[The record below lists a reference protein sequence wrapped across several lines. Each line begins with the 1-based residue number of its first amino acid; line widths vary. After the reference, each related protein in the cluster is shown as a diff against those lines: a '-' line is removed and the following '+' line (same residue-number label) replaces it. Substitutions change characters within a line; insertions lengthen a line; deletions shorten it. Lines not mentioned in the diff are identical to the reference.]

1 MELQKAI
8 GEKIKQLRTQSG
20 FSTRDLADRLGLT
33 NHQAVLNLEKG
44 ERELKAHELSRLS
57 RIFHIDMN
65 DFFNTDEQN
74 SRPFVLWR
82 SRPQT
87 NASEAEA
94 KFVRVC
100 RDYNLFEELL
110 TVGSDTFPI
119 TFPKRILDLENF
131 SRNDAYDLAEEIRA
145 RMNLG
150 VYPAQVL
157 VRVLEDQ
164 YGIRFFSENLAGE
177 GSAACT
183 WFSGKPCLLISAS
196 EPAWRQHFSVA
207 HELFHL
213 ITWDEGLFQQVEADP
228 SLKEKNEVLANAF
241 AAGLLMP
248 AEAVRAEVKR
258 ASNDGALSYGALVAI
273 ARRFDVSLAACI
285 FRLANLRTLSQRDA
299 QRLSE
304 DPVLRKFDAQV
315 NREEP
320 RTPYQFG
327 ATFLRLGYIC
337 YESGKIS
344 RARLAKALDV
354 SLVDLPV
361 VLNMAGLA
369 EVECE
374 NRVEIT
380 HS

>member
-8 GEKIKQLRTQSG
+8 GDKIKQLRVQSG
-20 FSTRDLADRLGLT
+20 ITTRDLAERLGLA
-33 NHQAVLNLEKG
+33 NHQAILNLEKG
-44 ERELKAHELSRLS
+44 ERELKAYELSKLA
-57 RIFHIDMN
+57 RIFHVDMN
-65 DFFNTDEQN
+65 DFFSSEEQN

-82 SRPQT
+82 SKPQA
-87 NASEAEA
+87 NAAEAEA
-94 KFVRVC
+94 KFIRVC
-100 RDYNLFEELL
+100 RDYGLFEELL
-110 TVGSDTFPI
+110 AVERDAIPTV
-119 TFPKRILDLENF
+119 FPKRTLDLEKF
-131 SRNDAYDLAEEIRA
+131 SRNDAYDLAEDIRA
-145 RMNLG
+145 KMNLG
-150 VYPAQVL
+150 TYPAQVL

-183 WFSGKPCLLISAS
+183 WFSGKPCLLLSAS

-228 SLKEKNEVLANAF
+228 ALREKNEVLANAF

-258 ASNDGALSYGALVAI
+258 ASNGGALSYGALVAI

-285 FRLANLRTLSQRDA
+285 YRLANLRVLSQRDA
-299 QRLSE
+299 QRLCD
-304 DPVLRKFDAQV
+304 DPVLKNLDSQV
-315 NREEP
+315 SREEP

-327 ATFLRLGYIC
+327 ATFLRLGYLC

>member
-8 GEKIKQLRTQSG
+8 GEKIKQLRVQG
-20 FSTRDLADRLGLT
+20 GMSTRDLADRLGLS

-44 ERELKAHELSRLS
+44 ERELKAHELSRLAK
-57 RIFHIDMN
+57 IFQVDMN
-65 DFFNTDEQN
+65 DFFCVDKEND
-74 SRPFVLWR
+74 RPFVLWR
-82 SRPQT
+82 SKPAK
-87 NASEAEA
+87 NAGEAEA
-94 KFVRVC
+94 KFIRVC
-100 RDYNLFEELL
+100 RDYGLFEELL
-110 TVGSDTFPI
+110 AVERDASPI
-119 TFPKRILDLENF
+119 TFPKRLLDLQAF

-150 VYPAQVL
+150 AYPAQIL
-157 VRVLEDQ
+157 IRVLEDQ

-183 WFSGKPCLLISAS
+183 WFSGKPCLLLSAT

-213 ITWDEGLFQQVEADP
+213 VTWDEGLFQQVEKDD
-228 SLKEKNEVLANAF
+228 SLKEKNEMLANAF

-258 ASNDGALSYGALVAI
+258 FSSAGALSFGALVAI
-273 ARRFDVSLAACI
+273 ARRFEVSLSACI
-285 FRLANLRTLSQRDA
+285 FRLANLRILSQRDA
-299 QRLSE
+299 QKLSE
-304 DPVLRKFDAQV
+304 DPKLRSLDSQV
-315 NREEP
+315 NREET

-327 ATFLRLGYIC
+327 ATFLRLGYLC

-374 NRVEIT
+374 DRVEIT